1 MSLSWLL
8 TNIGSAVLLPPLNLV
23 MLAAAG
29 FLLRKT
35 WPRLAAVLCLGSLA
49 ALLVLSTNAGAR
61 LIIAPLEKLSI
72 PLSAAQTSG
81 AQAIVILGGGRIQNA
96 PEYNGRDSPSLYAL
110 ARLRYGAK
118 LHRETG
124 LPILVTGGAPDGA
137 SESEAAVMARVL
149 RDDFQVPVRWLE
161 QESHN
166 TAQNAQL
173 SAAVLKQA
181 GAQRILLVTDAMH
194 TPRSEAIFKRYGF
207 QVVPAPTVFLT
218 RKPLAPIDFVPRGS
232 ALKDSH
238 YAMHEWIGIC
248 WYRLRHGAR
257 MDKPQAD

>member
-8 TNIGSAVLLPPLNLV
+8 TNISSAVLLPPLNLV
-23 MLAAAG
+23 ILAAAG

-35 WPRLAAVLCLGSLA
+35 WPRLSVALCLGSLA
-49 ALLVLSTNAGAR
+49 TLVVLSTNAGAR
-61 LIIAPLEKLSI
+61 LIIAPLEKLST
-72 PLSAAQTSG
+72 PLTAAQTSS
-81 AQAIVILGGGRIQNA
+81 AQTIVILGGGRIHNA
-96 PEYNGRDSPSLYAL
+96 PEYDRRDSPALYAL

-149 RDDFQVPVRWLE
+149 REDFKVPVTWLE

-173 SAAVLKQA
+173 SAAMLKKA

-194 TPRSEAIFKRYGF
+194 MPRSEAIFRRYGF

-218 RKPLAPIDFVPRGS
+218 RKPLAPIDFVPKGS

-248 WYRLRHGAR
+248 WYRLRHGAGLEKSFS
-257 MDKPQAD
+257 D